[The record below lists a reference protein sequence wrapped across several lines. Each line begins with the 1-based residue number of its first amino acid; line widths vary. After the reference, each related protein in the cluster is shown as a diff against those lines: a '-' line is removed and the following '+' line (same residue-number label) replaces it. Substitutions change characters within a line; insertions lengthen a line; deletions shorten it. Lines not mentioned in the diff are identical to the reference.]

1 MRHVWTVLMVF
12 VVLASS
18 ARAQQPESLAD
29 VARREAERRRTV
41 KSTGRVYT
49 NADVRKATPLTVAAP
64 SPQTQSAAGKT
75 GAEPDQQKDK
85 PGQAAEVERR
95 DETYWRKRMTD
106 LQGQLTR
113 NRLFAEALQSRVN
126 GLWADFTARD
136 DPAQRAVI
144 EANRNEA
151 LAELDRVKGE
161 VTQLE
166 RAISDLEEEARKA
179 GVPPGW
185 LR

>member
-12 VVLASS
+12 VVLAGS
-18 ARAQQPESLAD
+18 AGAQQPESLAD
-29 VARREAERRRTV
+29 VARREADRRRAV

-49 NADVRKATPLTVAAP
+49 NADVRKATPLTVAAQ
-64 SPQTQSAAGKT
+64 PQPAAGKT
-75 GAEPDQQKDK
+75 GAEPEQPKDK
-85 PGQAAEVERR
+85 PGQAAEVERK

-113 NRLFAEALQSRVN
+113 SRLFAEALQSRVN

-136 DPAQRAVI
+136 DPAQRAII

-166 RAISDLEEEARKA
+166 RQISDLEEEARKA